1 LELKMR
7 RSFAGALIAT
17 GAVWF
22 AFAPASNAQANY
34 SSRQTMEQCVSR
46 VLAIMAK
53 SKAPETQVG
62 SAVTTKCDSPLRATL
77 ADAIKRGEAAG
88 CTVEG
93 CLDLARTRASAEAI
107 AAYRQIIAR

>member
-1 LELKMR
+1 MR
-7 RSFAGALIAT
+7 KSFAGALIVT
-17 GAVWF
+17 GAVWL
-22 AFAPASNAQANY
+22 AFAPASKAQANY

-46 VLAIMAK
+46 VLATMAK

-77 ADAIKRGEAAG
+77 ADAIKKGEAGG